1 MSLAN
6 SPAQLTEKVQL
17 GLIPPRRVYGM
28 LVLRSGLTFTL
39 LLLLAAIFA
48 LAGRGTPVAD
58 SAAWWLWFVTIANIA
73 SIVFMARFSRM
84 EGLRLRDIFFVNR
97 STWKGDLL
105 WLLIALVGSSLT
117 AMPPGMLLANA
128 LWADPNLPN
137 QMLFQP
143 LPFWAIYPLF
153 ALMPTTQA
161 FAELPIYWGY
171 VAPRLR
177 ARGMNRWLAI
187 LLVGFWLSIQHMF
200 FAFQPDWR
208 YNLWLGVKFLP
219 FALLTGILID
229 RRPTL
234 LPYMMFVHFLLDATL
249 PLLLLMSAQGLP
261 LAM

>member
-1 MSLAN
+1 
-6 SPAQLTEKVQL
+6 
-17 GLIPPRRVYGM
+17 M

-97 STWKGDLL
+97 STWKGDT
-105 WLLIALVGSSLT
+105 ALAADRPGGSSLT

-137 QMLFQP
+137 QMLFNPCHSGQYTRC
-143 LPFWAIYPLF
+143 L

-161 FAELPIYWGY
+161 YCRNCRSTGAMCP
-171 VAPRLR
+171 AP
-177 ARGMNRWLAI
+177 ARQGHEPLAGDPAGG
-187 LLVGFWLSIQHMF
+187 LLAVVQHMF

-208 YNLWLGVKFLP
+208 YTCGWGSNSSR
-219 FALLTGILID
+219 FALLTASILID

-234 LPYMMFVHFLLDATL
+234 LPT
-249 PLLLLMSAQGLP
+249 
-261 LAM
+261 